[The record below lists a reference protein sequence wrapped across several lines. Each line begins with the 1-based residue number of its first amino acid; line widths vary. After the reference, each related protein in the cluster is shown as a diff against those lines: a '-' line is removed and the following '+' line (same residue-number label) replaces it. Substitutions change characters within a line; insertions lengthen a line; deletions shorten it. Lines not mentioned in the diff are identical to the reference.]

1 MTTLR
6 VAPGQELAGYRID
19 GPIGQGDSGA
29 AYRAFDLEL
38 KRTVVLKLL
47 GSGAATAAQLA
58 HFEHEAMAL
67 AKLVHPNIVPVLDCG
82 VSESTPFLTMEL
94 LDGQTLTRALG
105 TGLFSRERA
114 ERIVRELLAALAFM
128 HGRGLPH
135 RDLSTDNIVLQQ
147 LPNHEER
154 LKLLIGTRTCLPPEH
169 ATRDEL
175 GPSADVYS
183 AAAVCFEVLT
193 GRKLYENQGQ
203 SPLVHEACATRVA
216 QPELERA
223 LQRALRRLATERQP
237 SAVELEAQLKAVPQP
252 WLYEGRDV
260 TKARRKAAEAA
271 RDALNVSAAS
281 ALTRT
286 VKPTAEAEQ
295 PIPTELLPR
304 LARFGAWTFSIA
316 SLIVVGVAATAI
328 YLLKDTTLPQA
339 LDFLERAL
347 PEVTSAPAPEPEP
360 KIGLEVSADASVAAE
375 RQPAELEPALVAR
388 APRAAPI
395 NPWKTAPIPREL
407 REMRWKIEI
416 GQPGD
421 REMLKDLKRYIR
433 RNPKDVRGPLL
444 LARLYTNR
452 DEWNDAIAQYRLAY
466 DLDSSS
472 RGDPRMLKDL
482 VSAVAR
488 KESSW
493 RASALIP
500 AVYGAAALE
509 DIQRAIKRTHDNEER
524 LRLEQL
530 AHTLGR

>member
-1 MTTLR
+1 MTTIR
-6 VAPGQELAGYRID
+6 VTPGQELAGYRID

-38 KRTVVLKLL
+38 KRTVVLKVL
-47 GSGAATAAQLA
+47 GSGPATGAQLA
-58 HFEHEAMAL
+58 RFEHEAMTL
-67 AKLVHPNIVPVLDCG
+67 AKLVHPNIVPILDCG
-82 VSESTPFLTMEL
+82 VSEATPFLAMEL
-94 LDGQTLTRALG
+94 LDGQPLTRALSA
-105 TGLFSRERA
+105 GLFSRERA
-114 ERIVRELLAALAFM
+114 ERIVRELLAALGVM
-128 HGRGLPH
+128 HGRGLAH

-147 LPNHEER
+147 LPNGEER
-154 LKLLIGTRTCLPPEH
+154 LKLLIGTRTCLPPER

-175 GPSADVYS
+175 GPSDDVH
-183 AAAVCFEVLT
+183 AAAAICFEVLT
-193 GRKLYENQGQ
+193 GRKLYEKQGQ

-223 LQRALRRLATERQP
+223 LQQALRRLATERQP
-237 SAVELEAQLKAVPQP
+237 SAVELEAHVKAVPQP

-260 TKARRKAAEAA
+260 TKARCKAAETA

-281 ALTRT
+281 VLTRT
-286 VKPTAEAEQ
+286 AKPTAEVER
-295 PIPTELLPR
+295 PKPTELLPR
-304 LARFGAWTFSIA
+304 LARFGAWSFSIA
-316 SLIVVGVAATAI
+316 SLIVVGVAVTAI
-328 YLLKDTTLPQA
+328 YLLKDTTRPQA
-339 LDFLERAL
+339 QSLLERAL
-347 PEVTSAPAPEPEP
+347 PEVTSAPARAP
-360 KIGLEVSADASVAAE
+360 KPQIALEVSADAGVAADP
-375 RQPAELEPALVAR
+375 QPAEPEPALLAKATRVAP
-388 APRAAPI
+388 A
-395 NPWKTAPIPREL
+395 NPWKAAPIPREL
-407 REMRWKIEI
+407 RAMRWKIEI

-433 RNPKDVRGPLL
+433 HNPKDVRGPLL

-466 DLDSSS
+466 ELDPSS

-493 RASALIP
+493 RASALVP

-530 AHTLGR
+530 AHTLAR